1 LTRWLLISELM
12 IDTQFLEERVPFTLH
27 NQKVR
32 HCTGFKL
39 SFVWYTDT
47 PAASHWRQRVNDIG
61 SILCKLSQM
70 VQRSRAATRIW
81 CIIKPENRHS
91 YTYACI

>member
-1 LTRWLLISELM
+1 LTLWLLISELM

-39 SFVWYTDT
+39 SFVWYGH
-47 PAASHWRQRVNDIG
+47 ASCQP
-61 SILCKLSQM
+61 LETTSQ
-70 VQRSRAATRIW
+70 W
-81 CIIKPENRHS
+81 YWEHS
-91 YTYACI
+91 L